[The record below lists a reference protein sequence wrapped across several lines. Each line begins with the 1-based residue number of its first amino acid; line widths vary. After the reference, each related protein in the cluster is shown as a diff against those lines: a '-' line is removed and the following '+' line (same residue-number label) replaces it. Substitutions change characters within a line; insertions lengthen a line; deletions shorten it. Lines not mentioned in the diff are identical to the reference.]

1 MPKNRCLIISLFLL
15 LLLPLSAKKRTLIP
29 DSLRTLTIDANGVII
44 MLNRIEGGAFMM
56 GATSDQYD
64 PDTYTDKPA
73 HLVFLSPFYIATT
86 EVTNRLWRAVMNER
100 EMLDLSGYPDHPVS
114 FVSWY
119 EAQEFIRRL
128 DSITGMPF
136 RLPTE
141 AEWEFAARGGEQS
154 KHFRFAG
161 SNEADTVG
169 WLFPI
174 AGQWTH
180 PAARKRPNELGLYD
194 MTGNVSE
201 WCQDRYGPYQLST
214 PPDPCGADTGSF
226 RIVRGGSYDNCIANS
241 HLSVRRW
248 YEPETS
254 VGYIGFRVAL
264 TLPNDL
270 GAFYLSTGATS
281 AEENYLPLTQKIR
294 LKGRKLYFALVP
306 GDDPYYISE
315 EISAS
320 LWKKITGLEPPVKE
334 HGLATGMSRQERA
347 RFAEL
352 CSRAADK
359 PLSVATI
366 AEKDSA
372 LSKGVISPS
381 KQSKRKRSVRATQ
394 RTRKTREKLS
404 PWAELIG
411 VKIKQPDDPVLLD
424 FKGDANEKLPLRLIL
439 RYTYQPSK

>member
-1 MPKNRCLIISLFLL
+1 MPKNQCLIISLFLL
-15 LLLPLSAKKRTLIP
+15 LLPPIYAKKRPLIP
-29 DSLRTLTIDANGVII
+29 DSLRTLSIEANGVPFL
-44 MLNRIEGGAFMM
+44 LNRVEGGSFVM

-73 HLVFLSPFYIATT
+73 HLVFLSPFYVATT

-114 FVSWY
+114 FVSWH
-119 EAQEFIRRL
+119 EAHEFIRRL
-128 DSITGMPF
+128 DSITRMPF

-180 PAARKRPNELGLYD
+180 PVASKQPNELGLYD
-194 MTGNVSE
+194 MTGNVAE

-214 PPDPCGADTGSF
+214 RPDPCGADTGSF

-264 TLPNDL
+264 TLPNDP
-270 GAFYLSTGATS
+270 GAAYLTTGANS

-306 GDDPYYISE
+306 GDEPYYISE

-320 LWKKITGLEPPVKE
+320 LWKKITGFEPPIKE
-334 HGLATGMSRQERA
+334 HGIATGMSRQERA

-352 CSRAADK
+352 CSRATDK
-359 PLSVATI
+359 PLSVATLS
-366 AEKDSA
+366 ERDTA
-372 LSKGVISPS
+372 LSKGVISLP
-381 KQSKRKRSVRATQ
+381 KQPKRQRSIRATQ

-424 FKGDANEKLPLRLIL
+424 FKGNANEKLPLRLVIKL
-439 RYTYQPSK
+439 